1 MNAKMMRAIRVFTR
15 TVELG
20 RMGAAAEDLH
30 MTTSAVSQQL
40 QKLESDLGL
49 SLFNRNTRN
58 LVLTEAGKI
67 QYQCCRTMLE
77 VAEKAREDIE
87 QLQGTPCGTLKVIA
101 PVGFGAGLLSEP
113 LKQLTREFPR
123 LRLDLSFGDENPDL
137 IAAGADLALCI
148 GPLAD
153 STLVARHLVD
163 WHFVLCAAPGHA
175 QLAKPIERPEDLSG
189 DGYIAHT
196 VRERRFNDRLTH
208 HLTGEALPL
217 PRPRIRVNNMQVAIQ
232 LVQDGVGYGLL
243 PEPEVREA
251 LRSGRLI
258 QLLPQWRAP
267 SFSVHA
273 LAPSRDTMP
282 AKTRAVIDS
291 LQQWFDGISLKA
303 APHGCPTPPDS
314 TLG

>member
-101 PVGFGAGLLSEP
+101 
-113 LKQLTREFPR
+113 
-123 LRLDLSFGDENPDL
+123 
-137 IAAGADLALCI
+137 
-148 GPLAD
+148 
-153 STLVARHLVD
+153 
-163 WHFVLCAAPGHA
+163 
-175 QLAKPIERPEDLSG
+175 
-189 DGYIAHT
+189 
-196 VRERRFNDRLTH
+196 
-208 HLTGEALPL
+208 
-217 PRPRIRVNNMQVAIQ
+217 
-232 LVQDGVGYGLL
+232 
-243 PEPEVREA
+243 
-251 LRSGRLI
+251 
-258 QLLPQWRAP
+258 
-267 SFSVHA
+267 
-273 LAPSRDTMP
+273 
-282 AKTRAVIDS
+282 
-291 LQQWFDGISLKA
+291 
-303 APHGCPTPPDS
+303 
-314 TLG
+314 